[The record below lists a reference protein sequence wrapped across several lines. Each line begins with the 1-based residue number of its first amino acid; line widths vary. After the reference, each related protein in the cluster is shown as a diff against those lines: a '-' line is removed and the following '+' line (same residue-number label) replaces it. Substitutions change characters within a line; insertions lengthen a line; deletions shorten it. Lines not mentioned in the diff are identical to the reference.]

1 MEHAHTKRKRWG
13 EVKINEKYVLYILIA
28 IAAIAVLGVFVVP
41 LCVGIARDMW
51 QWALYGTI

>member
-1 MEHAHTKRKRWG
+1 M
-13 EVKINEKYVLYILIA
+13 KINEKYVLYILIA
-28 IAAIAVLGVFVVP
+28 IAAIVVLGVFVVP

>member
-1 MEHAHTKRKRWG
+1 MKF
-13 EVKINEKYVLYILIA
+13 IEKYGLYILIA
-28 IAAIAVLGVFVVP
+28 IAVIAVLGVFVVP